1 MSKKAYNSD
10 MSKRTLIVDFMYLW
24 NRVYAIRGNETPK
37 LVLATLKSMEN
48 SMYYDD
54 KYIVLDG
61 TNSVSLRRKVYPE
74 YKASRG
80 DKSDIYKLLNQFLQ
94 DISKDFK
101 ELKIIRNNNFEADD
115 VITYLVKNSDSIVHI
130 YSGDTDL
137 FQLMRFPCTHV
148 GTDYKR
154 VGTFILT
161 PIHEEEAK
169 ERYFKRYGI
178 NVKNMSYITK
188 CKAFKGDTS
197 DNIPIACPGMKA
209 KTIEAMLN
217 ECWSEDTPLTSDIM
231 RNMHSFLK
239 EHGTAKE
246 QSNFYEHRKDIIR
259 NYKLTQLGYID
270 FNVAKDLKRLNKIGE
285 WDGFQ
290 LI

>member
-1 MSKKAYNSD
+1 

-24 NRVYAIRGNETPK
+24 NRVYSIRGNETPK
-37 LVLATLKSMEN
+37 LVKATLKSIEN
-48 SMYYDD
+48 SGYYDD

-61 TNSVSLRRKVYPE
+61 DHSTSLRRRVYPD
-74 YKASRG
+74 YKMGRG
-80 DKSDIYKLLNQFLQ
+80 DKSERYKLLSQFLQ
-94 DISKDFK
+94 DISEDFE
-101 ELKIIRNNNFEADD
+101 ELKIIKNDNFEADD

-137 FQLMRFPCTHV
+137 FQLMRFPRTHV

-154 VGTFILT
+154 IGTFILT

-178 NVKNMSYITK
+178 NVRNMSYITK

-209 KTIEAMLN
+209 KTIEALLN
-217 ECWSEDTPLTSDIM
+217 ECWSEDTPLTPEIM
-231 RNMHSFLK
+231 KNMNKYLK
-239 EHGTAKE
+239 EHGTKKE
-246 QSNFYEHRKDIIR
+246 QENFYSHRQDIIR
-259 NYKLTQLGYID
+259 NYKLTQLGYLD
-270 FNVAKDLKRLNKIGE
+270 FNVTKDLQILNELGE

>member
-37 LVLATLKSMEN
+37 LVRATLKSMEN

-61 TNSVSLRRKVYPE
+61 TNSVSLRRRVYPE

-94 DISKDFK
+94 DISEDFK
-101 ELKIIRNNNFEADD
+101 ELKIIRNDNFEADD

-197 DNIPIACPGMKA
+197 DNIPGVPGIGEKTALTLIQKFGSIEDLYNAIDKEEDGLKGKQKEKITQNKDLAFLSKTIVLFSLTIAC
-209 KTIEAMLN
+209 L
-217 ECWSEDTPLTSDIM
+217 STSFWL
-231 RNMHSFLK
+231 SSYTTTSPFLI
-239 EHGTAKE
+239 AC
-246 QSNFYEHRKDIIR
+246 S
-259 NYKLTQLGYID
+259 
-270 FNVAKDLKRLNKIGE
+270 
-285 WDGFQ
+285 
-290 LI
+290 